1 MRTWTSITGAVALLL
16 ATSYLLLRPGVSVP
30 AGAEEVVIDKAIKA
44 SWTKAT
50 PEWQARLVQ
59 DETQKLCS
67 QYRNAPP
74 KDVADAILAREKASI
89 EYPSDGKFMGDWK
102 KGEKLAQSGYGG
114 RFTDYPPRQPNGGN
128 CYSCHQLDKK
138 EVSFGTLGPSLS
150 EYGKIRRYTEAEI
163 QAAYERIYNPQAVI
177 PCGNMPRLGASKLLT
192 IDQIKDVV
200 AYLMSPDSPVNK

>member
-1 MRTWTSITGAVALLL
+1 MRIPFLIAVAAAAALSLVGGHRLL
-16 ATSYLLLRPGVSVP
+16 AQEADVAAS
-30 AGAEEVVIDKAIKA
+30 AERAIKA

-59 DETQKLCS
+59 DETQRLCS

-74 KDVADAILAREKASI
+74 KAVADAILAREKATI
-89 EYPSDGKFMGDWK
+89 VYPPDGKFLGDWK

-150 EYGKIRRYTEAEI
+150 EYGKIRKHTEAEI
-163 QAAYERIYNPQAVI
+163 KAAYERIYNPQSAI
-177 PCGNMPRLGASKLLT
+177 PCGNMPRLGANKFLT
-192 IDQIKDVV
+192 VDQIKDAV

>member
-1 MRTWTSITGAVALLL
+1 MRIPFLIGVAAAVALSLVGRHEL
-16 ATSYLLLRPGVSVP
+16 SAQEADIAASV
-30 AGAEEVVIDKAIKA
+30 ERAIKA
-44 SWTKAT
+44 SWTKAA
-50 PEWQARLVQ
+50 PEWQARLAQ

-74 KDVADAILAREKASI
+74 KAVADAIDAREKAVI
-89 EYPSDGKFMGDWK
+89 VYPPDGKLLGYWK

-114 RFTDYPPRQPNGGN
+114 RFTDYPPRQENGGN
-128 CYSCHQLDKK
+128 CYACHQLDKK

-163 QAAYERIYNPQAVI
+163 KAAYERVYNPHSVI
-177 PCGNMPRLGASKLLT
+177 PCGNMPRLGASKFLT

>member
-1 MRTWTSITGAVALLL
+1 MRTPSLIAVAAAAAL
-16 ATSYLLLRPGVSVP
+16 ALSGSHRLSAQQADITAGV
-30 AGAEEVVIDKAIKA
+30 ERAIKA
-44 SWTKAT
+44 SWTRAT

-59 DETQKLCS
+59 DETQKQCS

-74 KDVADAILAREKASI
+74 KGVADAILAREQATI
-89 EYPSDGKFMGDWK
+89 QYPPDGKFLGDWK

-114 RFTDYPPRQPNGGN
+114 RFTDYPPRRENGGN

-138 EVSFGTLGPSLS
+138 EVSFGTLGPSLT
-150 EYGKIRRYTEAEI
+150 EYGKIRKYTEAEI
-163 QAAYERIYNPQAVI
+163 KAAYERIYNPQSVI
-177 PCGNMPRLGASKLLT
+177 PCGNMPRLGASKFLS